1 MDAPAIRPA
10 GPGDM
15 PALHRALCRL
25 SDDLG
30 DAHRADVAA
39 LDRACAGPAP
49 AAYGFLAGPGPEGAA
64 LASPL
69 FSTTRGVAGV
79 YVSDLWVADGR
90 RGTGLGRRLLAHV
103 ARFGAGRWGAGFLK
117 LSVYAENA
125 DALAFY
131 DRLGFDRA
139 DRDRTLLLGGDA
151 FDTLMRDP

>member
-30 DAHRADVAA
+30 DAHRADAAA

-64 LASPL
+64 LWA
-69 FSTTRGVAGV
+69 
-79 YVSDLWVADGR
+79 
-90 RGTGLGRRLLAHV
+90 
-103 ARFGAGRWGAGFLK
+103 
-117 LSVYAENA
+117 
-125 DALAFY
+125 
-131 DRLGFDRA
+131 
-139 DRDRTLLLGGDA
+139 
-151 FDTLMRDP
+151 